1 MYISN
6 MLFFF
11 FSPPFFVII
20 VFFFFIS
27 IFNISFIFDLVNS
40 HCIYNVIA
48 TIIMRKLFGANKK
61 KKSSNNLKAGTLKIP
76 IPMINGV
83 EYADLT
89 ESQISTLIGGGN
101 RDYHKK
107 KLTSS
112 LSSQRT
118 NNTTQTEKTP
128 SNIPVQQPVTPSR
141 SISSPPILVMPKP
154 MHSLPPTRYLLRN
167 YDFEKTQVE
176 SSSDGS
182 SSSSSEDEEVEEEK
196 EKEHRIMSSPLPL
209 KTEREGNLLKF
220 SLVLLYNCIN

>member
-1 MYISN
+1 
-6 MLFFF
+6 
-11 FSPPFFVII
+11 
-20 VFFFFIS
+20 
-27 IFNISFIFDLVNS
+27 
-40 HCIYNVIA
+40 
-48 TIIMRKLFGANKK
+48 MRKLFGANKK
-61 KKSSNNLKAGTLKIP
+61 KKSSTNLKAGTLKIP

-107 KLTSS
+107 KLASS

-128 SNIPVQQPVTPSR
+128 SNIPVQQQPVTPSR

-154 MHSLPPTRYLLRN
+154 MHSLPPTRYLLRS
-167 YDFEKTQVE
+167 YDYEKTQVE

-182 SSSSSEDEEVEEEK
+182 SSDSSEEEEEQEQ

-209 KTEREGNLLKF
+209 KTERKGNLLRF
-220 SLVLLYNCIN
+220 SLVLLHNCIN